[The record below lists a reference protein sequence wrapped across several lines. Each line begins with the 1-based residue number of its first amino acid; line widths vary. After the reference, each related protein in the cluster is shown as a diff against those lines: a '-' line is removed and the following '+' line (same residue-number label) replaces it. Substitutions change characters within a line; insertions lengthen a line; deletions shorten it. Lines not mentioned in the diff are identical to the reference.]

1 MKACRLR
8 EGFPV
13 IVLLVSS
20 LLVGCVTPPVPVD
33 EKHAKHAKY
42 ATVDESAMLPL
53 LGYFELLQRMSPQE
67 LARERIVLA
76 AMPQTPVTLVRMAA
90 LLGQPRAPM
99 DLARAL
105 GLLESVLKSR
115 EPVAV
120 SLLPLARTMTVQYQE
135 RLKLEQQNEKLLQQL
150 KESQRRSGELQEKLD
165 ALADIERSLPARP
178 TAGDTLPGATR

>member
-1 MKACRLR
+1 MKACRLSV
-8 EGFPV
+8 GFPV
-13 IVLLVSS
+13 FVLLAST
-20 LLVGCVTPPVPVD
+20 LLAGCVTPPVPVD

-53 LGYFELLQRMSPQE
+53 LGYFQLLQRMSPQE

-105 GLLESVLKSR
+105 GLLESVLKST

-135 RLKLEQQNEKLLQQL
+135 RLKLEQQL